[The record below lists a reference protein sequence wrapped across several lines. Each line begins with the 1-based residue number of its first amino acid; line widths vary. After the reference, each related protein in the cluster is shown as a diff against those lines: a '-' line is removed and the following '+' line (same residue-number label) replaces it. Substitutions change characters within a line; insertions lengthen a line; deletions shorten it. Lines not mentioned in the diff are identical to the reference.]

1 MCNRIMFENMGCRTD
16 FNHRQYV
23 LNILRF
29 SFKVKAAILNNLSL

>member
-16 FNHRQYV
+16 FNHRQHV

-29 SFKVKAAILNNLSL
+29 SAILVSKL